1 MNATNYS
8 SNSMKAACIV
18 LTADEYAT
26 VDYVFSVLS
35 IFANLLTCPLV
46 ILLNAL
52 FLTAMRTKRRLHS
65 MHNILLASLA
75 GTDLAVGIGC
85 QPVFI
90 AQEIFLMAGGSL
102 SVYCEVSIIQ
112 RTTTSCLCLL
122 SLLHLALIAVERFL
136 AIKCSLRYDSIV
148 TKFHLTVAV
157 ACCWVIMIF
166 DWATWLFYKQLVSPL
181 VFIIGSFLVM
191 VYCHVSVYFTC
202 RRHVIQIKSEQV
214 SRDATTK
221 FLEERKAW
229 NTTTI
234 IISGVIISFLP
245 GIISFSVFRSSPF
258 LVLQRIS
265 YSLQPFCFSCF
276 MLNSLLNPI
285 IYCWRSK
292 VIRQAMLQL
301 LRKQNI

>member
-18 LTADEYAT
+18 LSDDEYAT
-26 VDYVFSVLS
+26 VDYIFSVLS
-35 IFANLLTCPLV
+35 ILVNLVTCPIV
-46 ILLNAL
+46 TLLNAL
-52 FLTAMRTKRRLHS
+52 FITTMRKKRRLQT
-65 MHNILLASLA
+65 MHNILLASMA

-85 QPVFI
+85 QPVFV
-90 AQEIFLMAGGSL
+90 AQEIFLVAGGSL
-102 SVYCEVSIIQ
+102 SVYCKFFIIQ

-122 SLLHLALIAVERFL
+122 SLIHLALIAVERFV

-148 TKFHLTVAV
+148 TKFRLTVAV
-157 ACCWVIMIF
+157 ACCWLIMIF
-166 DWATWLFYKQLVSPL
+166 DWATWLFYKLLVSPL
-181 VFIIGSFLVM
+181 VFIIGSFLLM
-191 VYCHVSVYFTC
+191 LFCHVSVYFTC

-214 SRDATTK
+214 SRDATTN

-245 GIISFSVFRSSPF
+245 GIISLSAFRNSPF
-258 LVLQRIS
+258 PALQRIS